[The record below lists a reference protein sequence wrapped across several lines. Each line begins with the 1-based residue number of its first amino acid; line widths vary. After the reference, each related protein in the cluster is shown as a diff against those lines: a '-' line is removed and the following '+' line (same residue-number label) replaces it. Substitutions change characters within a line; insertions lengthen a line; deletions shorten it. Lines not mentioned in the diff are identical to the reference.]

1 MDLLEVDC
9 GNGVERGLL
18 NTPRPQPASLSLGMA
33 KSKCN
38 LSPLYLLSLPPS
50 SCGSAVGCC
59 NERWLVA
66 NCDLCGGGFGCAGRG
81 PVEAKR
87 WIRGRTE
94 GDNLITAFYLLSS
107 SSSTLAGSLA
117 PSPTSCH
124 YGNPEPCKKTS
135 ATVGTERRPGG
146 QRRDGHMFR
155 VCRNKNRWQ
164 IDADDRGWC
173 SDTSRRLINKRKSQ
187 LSKQIVV

>member
-1 MDLLEVDC
+1 M
-9 GNGVERGLL
+9 
-18 NTPRPQPASLSLGMA
+18 
-33 KSKCN
+33 
-38 LSPLYLLSLPPS
+38 
-50 SCGSAVGCC
+50 
-59 NERWLVA
+59 A

-146 QRRDGHMFR
+146 QRGDPAVSAETDTCSGC
-155 VCRNKNRWQ
+155 VEIKT
-164 IDADDRGWC
+164 DDRLMLMTEAGAA
-173 SDTSRRLINKRKSQ
+173 THH
-187 LSKQIVV
+187 VV